1 MLYWY
6 QVRVNSHKIVWLI
19 ATLVLLDLDEQ
30 TKGVYQRMSSFLP
43 AAASIEP
50 EKDEDGDHELHFTWL
65 SPLKWLIARER
76 SGEEA
81 FATFLRADGLP
92 LLERLLK
99 EHVQGGR
106 SRTIRECLSEAQV
119 KLTKS
124 HEAMLRTI
132 KVHELGWAH
141 RLRLYAAS
149 SAAEEERELSEAL
162 QANDLF
168 LSEQHLR
175 HAAARFLA
183 EKEEFIQVLQEQ
195 FHSLQELERALVDEL
210 RPLLMNLLR
219 IKEQQAAPVVAERI
233 NELIN
238 TLRSLDTSLDWQ
250 EAQRRHRLDWDWS
263 LTVPPVDGLV
273 ASILTQTGLSLSPE
287 AASPTV
293 RPIRIMKSGYLMRPP
308 VGAFS
313 RSWSV
318 VFCVLCDSAYLHCY
332 QPETLKQQHHQQ
344 QKQRQHQQQSTQDSV
359 RIPPHS
365 MNLHRRGLVEVN
377 ATAAKAWLPAS
388 PEEQVPG
395 MPELL
400 SHPLF
405 SIPFLHPGTLISP
418 EASRSGDKHVFTV
431 TIPGSSSLFGRSER
445 KYQLRSFVEEDM
457 VDWCIAIKETMALVQ
472 SLHCQPAVPRREEA
486 SVSQETAPKAANM
499 GYLMEGLALDEV
511 DELRAVSNT
520 VPTIE
525 ALPLQEEE
533 PAQYPGRVSTPTTP
547 IAEVE
552 NPWE

>member
-1 MLYWY
+1 M
-6 QVRVNSHKIVWLI
+6 
-19 ATLVLLDLDEQ
+19 TLALLDLEEQ
-30 TKGVYQRMSSFLP
+30 TKAVYQRMSLLLP
-43 AAASIEP
+43 ATASTGPGES
-50 EKDEDGDHELHFTWL
+50 EGTESESHFTWL
-65 SPLKWLIARER
+65 TPLKWLITRER
-76 SGEEA
+76 SSEEA

-92 LLERLLK
+92 LLERLLR

-106 SRTIRECLSEAQV
+106 GGVIKGRLSEAQA

-124 HEAMLRTI
+124 HEAMLGAI

-149 SAAEEERELSEAL
+149 SAAEEGRELSEAL
-162 QANDLF
+162 QASDLF
-168 LSEQHLR
+168 LSEQNLR

-183 EKEEFIQVLQEQ
+183 EKEGFVQVLQGQ
-195 FHSLQELERALVDEL
+195 FRSLQELERGLVDEL

-219 IKEQQAAPVVAERI
+219 IKEQQAAPAAAEHI
-233 NELIN
+233 TELIN
-238 TLRSLDTSLDWQ
+238 TLRSLDTSQDWQ
-250 EAQRRHRLDWDWS
+250 EAQRRHRLDWEWS
-263 LTVPPVDGLV
+263 LTVPPADGLV
-273 ASILTQTGLSLSPE
+273 TSILTQIGLSLSPE
-287 AASPTV
+287 ATSPAV

-332 QPETLKQQHHQQ
+332 QPETLRQQ
-344 QKQRQHQQQSTQDSV
+344 QPTQDEV
-359 RIPPHS
+359 RIPSPS
-365 MNLHRRGLVEVN
+365 MNLHRRGLAEVN
-377 ATAAKAWLPAS
+377 GTAAKAWLPAS
-388 PEEQVPG
+388 PEGQVPG

-405 SIPFLHPGTLISP
+405 SIPLLHPGTLISP

-445 KYQLRSFVEEDM
+445 KCQLRSFVEEDM

-472 SLHCQPAVPRREEA
+472 SLHCQPVVPRREVTVAHESTSRAAEMDYLTEGLVLGEA
-486 SVSQETAPKAANM
+486 S
-499 GYLMEGLALDEV
+499 
-511 DELRAVSNT
+511 ELR
-520 VPTIE
+520 E
-525 ALPLQEEE
+525 APDLASIIDAPSHREDE
-533 PAQYPGRVSTPTTP
+533 PEQYPIRVSTPTTP